1 MLIFSTATCTPAFNC
16 TKLATLA
23 FKFRSALSFS
33 TVNSMRPTCSSGIL
47 RYTSGA
53 APEVAA
59 LVREVDVRE
68 VLLVPLPEKVRGA
81 VEVVGDEA
89 AVWAETEKMAMAKKK
104 NSLDIALEAMVAA
117 IGNSSTQS

>member
-1 MLIFSTATCTPAFNC
+1 
-16 TKLATLA
+16 
-23 FKFRSALSFS
+23 
-33 TVNSMRPTCSSGIL
+33 
-47 RYTSGA
+47 
-53 APEVAA
+53 
-59 LVREVDVRE
+59 VRE